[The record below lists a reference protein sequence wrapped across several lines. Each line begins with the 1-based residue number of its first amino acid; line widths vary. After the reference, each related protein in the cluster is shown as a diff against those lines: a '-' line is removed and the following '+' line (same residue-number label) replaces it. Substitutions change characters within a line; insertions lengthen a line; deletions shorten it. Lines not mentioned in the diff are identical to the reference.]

1 VRRRTRGHGEIA
13 TTEERRTRR
22 NSSSCPHFLRGGE
35 FLLLVAFASLVATW
49 TFALSAQA
57 PANDG
62 PRYVANTNNL
72 SRPDNYR
79 EWVFLGS
86 SLGLNYPA
94 PGAAPGPDQFNNV
107 FVNPTSYRSFLQT
120 GKWPDKTIW
129 VLEFR
134 SVGKESVANRTGQ
147 FQTGLLGFEANVKDS
162 RFPDGWGYFTF
173 RAGESSAAPLSG
185 DTVQRCI
192 DCHSAHTA
200 VERTF
205 VQFYPMLF
213 EVAKKMGTVK
223 GNYTDP

>member
-1 VRRRTRGHGEIA
+1 MRKSPR
-13 TTEERRTRR
+13 
-22 NSSSCPHFLRGGE
+22 PPFLSGGE
-35 FLLLVAFASLVATW
+35 FLVLLALLGLVSTW

-57 PANDG
+57 PASDG
-62 PRYVANTNNL
+62 PRYVTNTNNL

-134 SVGKESVANRTGQ
+134 SVGKESVPNRAGQ

-173 RAGESSAAPLSG
+173 RTGESSAAPLSG

-205 VQFYPMLF
+205 VQFYPTLL

-223 GNYTDP
+223 KDYTDP